1 VGTFLHQAEEILA
14 VAAAGTD
21 RAGDLVIL
29 VDRQGGIRMLDP
41 AGWSLPALKAHYGAA
56 SLYKV
61 ERRGQAVRVEGWE
74 SDQRCLLQRD
84 LRGQRL
90 SDLPGFPG
98 VAPSTPF
105 AALLPAA

>member
-1 VGTFLHQAEEILA
+1 MGAFLHRAEEILT

-21 RAGDLVIL
+21 RTGDLVIL
-29 VDRQGGIRMLDP
+29 VDRQGGICMLDP
-41 AGWSLPALKAHYGAA
+41 AGWSLSALQAHYGAA

-61 ERRGQAVRVEGWE
+61 ERRAQTVRVEGWE

-84 LRGQRL
+84 LRGQLL
-90 SDLPGFPG
+90 SDLPGFP
-98 VAPSTPF
+98 VVPPSTPS